1 MESKHIISSTRNFPV
16 ETKAFYN
23 AVSKAGQRTLAAIYM
38 LIVNRD
44 IKRRR
49 RVQGCALLLRTASS
63 DLTTC
68 VHLAQSRYAVATEHY
83 SSSRAIDSPAKD
95 TGLLAV

>member
-38 LIVNRD
+38 LIVTRD

-68 VHLAQSRYAVATEHY
+68 VHLAQSRYATEQY
-83 SSSRAIDSPAKD
+83 ESSRAIDSPAKD